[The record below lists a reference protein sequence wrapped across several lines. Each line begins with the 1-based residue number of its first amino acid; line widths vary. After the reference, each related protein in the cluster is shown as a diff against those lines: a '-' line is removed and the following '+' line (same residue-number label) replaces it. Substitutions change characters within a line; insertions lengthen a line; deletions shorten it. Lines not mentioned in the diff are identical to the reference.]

1 MRRQLEKNTDTR
13 GEGEDVL
20 TIKSFPY
27 SLYLDSE
34 HTIEVSWNVNYH
46 KEEVEC
52 RIRANIRQGSEWFG
66 MGFSDYGE
74 LANAD
79 FVIFWT
85 SANGVHHFQDTHTD
99 TSGNLHIDAHQDY
112 DLQHAHTDEYS
123 VSLEFSRLFDT
134 CDDDD
139 YQFDTG
145 TTHLLYIIGAAPFK
159 ISNAN
164 LNQSKHGLQRVQLLK
179 PDIPPNRL
187 PGDMWTFEVTAPNI
201 VVPAQDTTYWWYTVK
216 IPPMRRKHHI
226 IKYEGVI
233 KKGNE
238 NLVHHMEVFHCE
250 LPANEIV
257 RFYNGPGQSE
267 GTPDGLGACRKV
279 IGAWAMGAAAMEFP
293 EEAGFP
299 VGGPNY
305 NRYVMLEIHYNNPSK
320 AAGKTDTSG
329 IRFYVTPTLRQ
340 YDAGIM
346 ELGLEYTN
354 KMAIPPRQK
363 LFQLTGYCISECT
376 SVSIPPHGIHIYA
389 SQLHTHL
396 TGKRVFTQHVRQ
408 GRELPELNR
417 DNHYSPHFQEIRRL
431 PKPVHVLPGDDLIT
445 TCADSTTDRENATIG
460 GFAIS
465 DEMCVN
471 YVHYYPQSDLEVCKS
486 SVSTEA
492 LNNFFTFMKK
502 WDRDA
507 IDPHAGDR
515 ANYQAIRWTPLTNIL
530 LKTLYETSPIAMQCN
545 KSDGS
550 RYPGNWANSKKT
562 DILLPYQKIDTHCKG
577 HIQNMDLFDKTK
589 RNVWAFAM

>member
-1 MRRQLEKNTDTR
+1 MNRKLFVILTTICFNIFK
-13 GEGEDVL
+13 VL

-187 PGDMWTFEVTAPNI
+187 PGDMWTFEVTAPN
-201 VVPAQDTTYWWYTVK
+201 
-216 IPPMRRKHHI
+216 
-226 IKYEGVI
+226 YEGVI

-267 GTPDGLGACRKV
+267 GTPDGLGACRK
-279 IGAWAMGAAAMEFP
+279 AMEFP

-363 LFQLTGYCISECT
+363 LFQLTGY
-376 SVSIPPHGIHIYA
+376 Y
-389 SQLHTHL
+389 
-396 TGKRVFTQHVRQ
+396 
-408 GRELPELNR
+408 
-417 DNHYSPHFQEIRRL
+417 NHYSPHFQEIRRL
-431 PKPVHVLPGDDLIT
+431 PKPVHVLP
-445 TCADSTTDRENATIG
+445 G

-530 LKTLYETSPIAMQCN
+530 LKTLYETSPIAMQ
-545 KSDGS
+545 
-550 RYPGNWANSKKT
+550 
-562 DILLPYQKIDTHCKG
+562 
-577 HIQNMDLFDKTK
+577 
-589 RNVWAFAM
+589 